1 MGSNKRAPVAH
12 KKEETN
18 MSVTLNTSTA
28 DPRVFAAAQDEAVWR
43 QALSEAHESHGI
55 DLKGETMAL
64 VWTNDRL
71 SAVPR
76 TSLPHRD
83 PSIVGYLNALR
94 YRIFVYRSDLD
105 VVNWTAWFTDAILE
119 IDIAEGFPV
128 ADQIYDSEILTIRQS
143 ILEEAGL

>member
-1 MGSNKRAPVAH
+1 
-12 KKEETN
+12 

-55 DLKGETMAL
+55 DLKGKTMAL

-105 VVNWTAWFTDAILE
+105 VANWTAWFTDAILE

>member
-1 MGSNKRAPVAH
+1 MIVM
-12 KKEETN
+12 T
-18 MSVTLNTSTA
+18 TTSTA

-43 QALSEAHESHGI
+43 QVLATAHESHGP
-55 DLKGETMAL
+55 DLKGEIMAL

-71 SAVPR
+71 SAVPS

-83 PSIVGYLNALR
+83 PSIVGYLDVQR
-94 YRIFVYRSDLD
+94 HRIIVYRSDLD
-105 VVNWTAWFTDAILE
+105 VANWDSWAWAAWLTEAIVE

-128 ADQIYDSEILTIRQS
+128 ADQIYDSEILGIRQS

>member
-105 VVNWTAWFTDAILE
+105 VANWTAWFTDAILE

>member
-1 MGSNKRAPVAH
+1 
-12 KKEETN
+12 

-43 QALSEAHESHGI
+43 QVLAAAHESHGL
-55 DLKGETMAL
+55 DLKGETRAI

-83 PSIVGYLNALR
+83 PSIVGYLGVQR

-105 VVNWTAWFTDAILE
+105 VANWAAWFTDAILE

-128 ADQIYDSEILTIRQS
+128 ADQIYDSEILEIRQS

>member
-1 MGSNKRAPVAH
+1 
-12 KKEETN
+12 

-43 QALSEAHESHGI
+43 RVISEAHESHDSP
-55 DLKGETMAL
+55 DLKGEKMAL

-71 SAVPR
+71 SAVPT

-83 PSIVGYLNALR
+83 PSIVGYMDVQR
-94 YRIFVYRSDLD
+94 YRFSDRQRCRIFVYRSDLN
-105 VVNWTAWFTDAILE
+105 VASWAAWLTDAILE
-119 IDIAEGFPV
+119 VDIANVFPV
-128 ADQIYDSEILTIRQS
+128 ADQISDSEILAIRQS

>member
-1 MGSNKRAPVAH
+1 
-12 KKEETN
+12 

-28 DPRVFAAAQDEAVWR
+28 DPRVFAEAQDEAVWR
-43 QALSEAHESHGI
+43 QVLAAAHESHGL

-71 SAVPR
+71 SAVPT

-83 PSIVGYLNALR
+83 PSIVGYMDVQR
-94 YRIFVYRSDLD
+94 YRSDLD
-105 VVNWTAWFTDAILE
+105 VANWVAWLTDAILE
-119 IDIAEGFPV
+119 IDIANGFPV
-128 ADQIYDSEILTIRQS
+128 ADQIYASEILAIRQS

>member
-1 MGSNKRAPVAH
+1 
-12 KKEETN
+12 

-28 DPRVFAAAQDEAVWR
+28 DPRVFAAAQDDAVWR
-43 QALSEAHESHGI
+43 QVLAAAHESHSH

-71 SAVPR
+71 SAIPR

-83 PSIVGYLNALR
+83 PSIVGYLDVQR

-105 VVNWTAWFTDAILE
+105 VAKWAAWFTDAILE

-128 ADQIYDSEILTIRQS
+128 ADQIYASEILAIRQS

>member
-1 MGSNKRAPVAH
+1 
-12 KKEETN
+12 

-43 QALSEAHESHGI
+43 QVLAEAHESHGP
-55 DLKGETMAL
+55 DLKGETMAI

-71 SAVPR
+71 SAVPT

-83 PSIVGYLNALR
+83 PSIVGYMDVQR
-94 YRIFVYRSDLD
+94 YRIFIYRSDLD
-105 VVNWTAWFTDAILE
+105 VANWAPWFTDAILE

-128 ADQIYDSEILTIRQS
+128 ADQIYDSEILALRQS

>member
-1 MGSNKRAPVAH
+1 
-12 KKEETN
+12 

-43 QALSEAHESHGI
+43 QVLAAAHESHGL

-71 SAVPR
+71 SAVPT
-76 TSLPHRD
+76 TSLPYRD
-83 PSIVGYLNALR
+83 PSIVGYMDVQR

-105 VVNWTAWFTDAILE
+105 VANWAAWLTDAILE
-119 IDIAEGFPV
+119 IDIARGFPV
-128 ADQIYDSEILTIRQS
+128 ADQIYDSEVLAIRQS

>member
-1 MGSNKRAPVAH
+1 
-12 KKEETN
+12 

-28 DPRVFAAAQDEAVWR
+28 DPRVFAAAQDEVVWR
-43 QALSEAHESHGI
+43 RVFSEAHESHDST

-83 PSIVGYLNALR
+83 PSIVGYLDVQR
-94 YRIFVYRSDLD
+94 YRIFVYRSDL
-105 VVNWTAWFTDAILE
+105 VVANWTNWAAWLTEAIVE

-128 ADQIYDSEILTIRQS
+128 ADQIYDSEILAIRQS

>member
-43 QALSEAHESHGI
+43 QVLSEAHESHGI

-83 PSIVGYLNALR
+83 PSIVGYLNVLH

-105 VVNWTAWFTDAILE
+105 VANWTAWFTDAILE

>member
-1 MGSNKRAPVAH
+1 
-12 KKEETN
+12 

-43 QALSEAHESHGI
+43 QVLAAAHESHGP
-55 DLKGETMAL
+55 DLKGEIMAL
-64 VWTNDRL
+64 VRTNDRL

-83 PSIVGYLNALR
+83 PSIVGYLDVQR
-94 YRIFVYRSDLD
+94 YRIFVYRSDL
-105 VVNWTAWFTDAILE
+105 VVANWTNWAAWLTEAIVE

-128 ADQIYDSEILTIRQS
+128 ADQIYDSEILAIRQS